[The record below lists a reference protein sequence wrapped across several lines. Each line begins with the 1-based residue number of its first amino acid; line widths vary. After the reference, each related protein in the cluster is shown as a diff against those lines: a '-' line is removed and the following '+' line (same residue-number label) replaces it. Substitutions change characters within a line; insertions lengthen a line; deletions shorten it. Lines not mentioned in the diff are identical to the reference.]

1 MISIWG
7 LFEIQTYHLVELIYC
22 PVLVLV
28 EHARFLSIRHR
39 CTNTTDE
46 TKNIQTK
53 KSERKKTTANKSQQ
67 THPE

>member
-28 EHARFLSIRHR
+28 EYARFLSVRHR

-46 TKNIQTK
+46 TKNIQT
-53 KSERKKTTANKSQQ
+53 
-67 THPE
+67 